1 MPFPIAGGRSPTCAL
16 VWVPVVTAAPVPPL
30 VLPGAVVHG
39 SLVFS
44 LPQGPLLKGKR
55 CVVLADG
62 FYEWQQCGGGK
73 QPYFIYFPQSKDDQ
87 VLSLGAELCPPCSLR
102 AAWGYARGALID
114 LAWGTGCWRG

>member
-1 MPFPIAGGRSPTCAL
+1 MPFPIIGGRPPTCAQ
-16 VWVPVVTAAPVPPL
+16 VRVPVVAAVPVPPL
-30 VLPGAVVHG
+30 VLPGAVGHG
-39 SLVFS
+39 SLLFP

-62 FYEWQQCGGGK
+62 FYEWQQCSGGK

-102 AAWGYARGALID
+102 AAWGYA
-114 LAWGTGCWRG
+114 